1 MALSKKEKNLIYGCG
16 LLAVFTA
23 AYLLVI
29 SPLSTEID
37 ELTEERDIADDYI
50 SNVSSNAGL
59 AVTYEKW
66 LGESKTDYLKIREH
80 FEDVYA
86 TEDADSIFT
95 EEVLLHGMIP
105 TGFSAGDREYG
116 IDLMPYNVVLEDENG
131 EPLYGNTEEG
141 LPYSAYIYKK
151 TISFT
156 CEGTFEKALEFTD
169 TLKNR
174 NGVIINSINFTPEVR
189 DEDDEEYEA
198 PDFSDRSMTGTLAVS
213 FDIYSYDKEGFERDN
228 GMQF

>member
-1 MALSKKEKNLIYGCG
+1 MALSNKEKNMIYGCC

-29 SPLSTEID
+29 SPLNTEI
-37 ELTEERDIADDYI
+37 EALTEERDIAEDYL

-66 LGESKTDYLKIREH
+66 LGETKTDYLKNRER

-105 TGFSAGDREYG
+105 MGFSAGERRYG
-116 IDLMPYNVVLEDENG
+116 IDLMSYNAELFDENG
-131 EPLYGNTEEG
+131 EPLYNMEDG
-141 LPYSAYIYKK
+141 LPYSGYIYVKS
-151 TISFT
+151 INFT

-169 TLKNR
+169 TLKNK
-174 NGVIINSINFTPEVR
+174 NGVIINSIDFTPEF
-189 DEDDEEYEA
+189 DQDDKDKE
-198 PDFSDRSMTGTLAVS
+198 PDYSDREMTGILAVS
-213 FDIYSYDKEGFERDN
+213 FDIYNYDKEGFERDN
-228 GMQF
+228 SISFN